1 MRNSQQTTFD
11 LNGPILSF
19 ATQPQPTSIL
29 SSDTYSGTV
38 SSLIVTTY
46 NNYPVRGYLYYPTS
60 SNIGTSV
67 DVVVLYHGTITDQ
80 GVSPAD
86 AALTFLSIAL
96 NRINLKDKLIFSV
109 AYPQDAIPLW
119 EANPSLP
126 AQQFPGLN
134 YPTFYLGDNI
144 AYAEAAL
151 LWVKNSLNSYLSSN
165 SISKTINRVFTFGH
179 SQGAY
184 LVHRL
189 NTMQTVDGVISNAP
203 GPIDLLN
210 RCSGVENTTNL
221 TCNKIKVGFGTTTAN
236 PSAYNTRSLKSYL
249 SGTLSPTLFTQALD
263 DTTGN
268 SFGSPQVSNMQN
280 IVQVGLSTCTNCSTS
295 TFNYYATGGHDA
307 FVTNTYLQRDI
318 RNFVGAVG
326 AGIATFIGI
335 ATATFTT
342 GVSSGSPTAPSNPA
356 SNTGIITYRW
366 YEEGVGALSDSTYV
380 TGTATTTLTFSRLIT
395 PTDNQRRFY
404 LEADYIPSAY
414 QTSSPVT
421 AGTAR
426 STGNAIN
433 EPLSS
438 SVGILT
444 VFPLIEIIAQPTD
457 IGIATNSTAVFTIN
471 AGLTDSFFADD
482 LVYQWHYNGSP
493 ITDGTISDFLTTTT
507 IIPGVGGVTQ
517 NRSDT
522 VTFNNPGSISLPST
536 SNNVRITVAGG
547 RGGNGG
553 ADAGAGGGSGTGG
566 RFGQMVYSNGGRTLT
581 FTIGKRGNDGASNS
595 RGGGGGRGGDGLNR
609 GGDGGNAGPTGS
621 SGGGGGGGGSTGVYD
636 SQFGDYTIIA
646 SGGGGGGGA
655 SLNVPGAPAWPDSGG
670 FEPNGQNRSDGA
682 NGENASG
689 DGGGGG
695 GGGAGTNNSPHP
707 TGSIRPRQLGGRSGL
722 DSDKGNRQAL
732 GGGGGAPD
740 RFSGGHTFGG
750 FNRSAA
756 SFAFNGSQNDGEGY
770 AQVSYNWSEFVP
782 NPTVTVLTSS
792 PRNITFSGSRTAS
805 LSIVSDNV
813 VGLATIFCKITSAT
827 AINSPVSSD
836 IVEYKVVSSAENY
849 FVNLEQI
856 GSTNTAALN
865 IINLQN
871 GEYTIN
877 QPAATANIS
886 QIVFYA
892 PDRNI
897 NIEMDLYGGKGT
909 SSGSIQGGEGGFSRI
924 RFTMAQNTEYVIAG
938 LTNNVGTPFVYR
950 KGQLIACVGKGGN
963 AGTSGRGGFG
973 GGIRIAG
980 NAGSGRDAGVGGALI
995 AAGNLGGDG
1004 IFGSL
1009 TSLVPT
1015 TPDTKATAP
1024 NGGRVLKCT
1033 KGIYWKDQGVSACA
1047 DVGTGKFRLS
1057 DGVEVTNTAS
1067 IARGYKAGYDIIQTA
1082 GRGSNNGGAG
1092 GNGAT
1097 GGAGGQNG
1105 SGGGGG
1111 SGYTDGSV
1119 TVVNSQLGGST
1130 GEAKVV
1136 IRLIS

>member
-19 ATQPQPTSIL
+19 ATQPVGVASTGVGIGSTATS
-29 SSDTYSGTV
+29 
-38 SSLIVTTY
+38 
-46 NNYPVRGYLYYPTS
+46 
-60 SNIGTSV
+60 
-67 DVVVLYHGTITDQ
+67 
-80 GVSPAD
+80 
-86 AALTFLSIAL
+86 
-96 NRINLKDKLIFSV
+96 
-109 AYPQDAIPLW
+109 
-119 EANPSLP
+119 
-126 AQQFPGLN
+126 
-134 YPTFYLGDNI
+134 
-144 AYAEAAL
+144 
-151 LWVKNSLNSYLSSN
+151 
-165 SISKTINRVFTFGH
+165 
-179 SQGAY
+179 
-184 LVHRL
+184 
-189 NTMQTVDGVISNAP
+189 
-203 GPIDLLN
+203 
-210 RCSGVENTTNL
+210 
-221 TCNKIKVGFGTTTAN
+221 
-236 PSAYNTRSLKSYL
+236 
-249 SGTLSPTLFTQALD
+249 
-263 DTTGN
+263 
-268 SFGSPQVSNMQN
+268 
-280 IVQVGLSTCTNCSTS
+280 
-295 TFNYYATGGHDA
+295 
-307 FVTNTYLQRDI
+307 
-318 RNFVGAVG
+318 
-326 AGIATFIGI
+326 GIATFIGI

-366 YEEGVGALSDSTYV
+366 YEVGVGALSDSTYV
-380 TGTATTTLTFSRLIT
+380 TGTATTTLTLSRLIT

-471 AGLTDSFFADD
+471 AGLTDNFFTDD

-522 VTFNNPGSISLPST
+522 VTFTSPGSISLPST
-536 SNNVRITVAGG
+536 STNVRVNVAGAS
-547 RGGNGG
+547 GGTGG
-553 ADAGAGGGSGTGG
+553 ADAGSGGGGGGAG
-566 RFGQMVYSNGGRTLT
+566 RFGQFGYNNGGRTLT

-609 GGDGGNAGPTGS
+609 GGDGGAAGPSGT
-621 SGGGGGGGGSTGVYD
+621 SGGGGGGGGSTGVFD
-636 SQFGDYTIIA
+636 STINDFSIIA
-646 SGGGGGGGA
+646 AGGGGGGGA
-655 SLNVPGAPAWPDSGG
+655 SFNVPGGSSFPVGGG
-670 FEPNGQNRSDGA
+670 FGPDAKNRSDGA
-682 NGENASG
+682 SGESSSG

-695 GGGAGTNNSPHP
+695 GGGAGTDNSPSP
-707 TGSIRPRQLGGRSGL
+707 LGPAQPRQKGGRSGL
-722 DSDKGNRQAL
+722 DSDKGNQQAR
-732 GGGGGAPD
+732 GGGDGAP
-740 RFSGGHTFGG
+740 STGPAGGGNGTFGG
-750 FNRSAA
+750 FNRSLVT
-756 SFAFNGSQNDGEGY
+756 FGFNGSAHNGDGY
-770 AQVSYNWSEFVP
+770 AQVAYNWTEFVP

-792 PRNITFSGSRTAS
+792 PRNITFSGSRSAS
-805 LSIVSDNV
+805 LSIRSDNV
-813 VGLATIFCKITSAT
+813 VGLATVFCKITSAT
-827 AINSPVSSD
+827 AINSPVSSN
-836 IVEYKVVSSAENY
+836 IVEYKVFSTADNY

-865 IINLQN
+865 TVNLQN

-877 QPAATANIS
+877 RPAAAANIS

-897 NIEMDLYGGKGT
+897 NVEMDLYGGKGT
-909 SSGSIQGGEGGFSRI
+909 TSGTNSGGEGGFSRI
-924 RFTMAQNTEYVIAG
+924 RFTMTQNTEYVIAG
-938 LTNNVGTPFVYR
+938 LTDAVGTPFIYR

-963 AGTSGRGGFG
+963 AGTTGKGGFG
-973 GGIRIAG
+973 GGIGIAG
-980 NAGSGRDAGVGGALI
+980 ESGFGRDAGVGGALI
-995 AAGNLGGDG
+995 TAGNLGGDG
-1004 IFGSL
+1004 VFGSL

-1024 NGGRVLKCT
+1024 NGGRALKCT
-1033 KGIYWKDQGVSACA
+1033 KGVYWKDQGVSACT
-1047 DVGTGKFRLS
+1047 DVGTVKFRLS

-1082 GRGSNNGGAG
+1082 GRGSSNGGAG

-1105 SGGGGG
+1105 AGGGGG

-1119 TVVNSQLGGST
+1119 TVVNTQLGGST
-1130 GEAKVV
+1130 GEARVV
-1136 IRLIS
+1136 IRLVS

>member
-1 MRNSQQTTFD
+1 MRNSKQTTFD

-19 ATQPQPTSIL
+19 ATQPVGVASTGVGIGS
-29 SSDTYSGTV
+29 TATSGT
-38 SSLIVTTY
+38 
-46 NNYPVRGYLYYPTS
+46 
-60 SNIGTSV
+60 
-67 DVVVLYHGTITDQ
+67 
-80 GVSPAD
+80 
-86 AALTFLSIAL
+86 
-96 NRINLKDKLIFSV
+96 
-109 AYPQDAIPLW
+109 
-119 EANPSLP
+119 
-126 AQQFPGLN
+126 
-134 YPTFYLGDNI
+134 
-144 AYAEAAL
+144 
-151 LWVKNSLNSYLSSN
+151 
-165 SISKTINRVFTFGH
+165 
-179 SQGAY
+179 
-184 LVHRL
+184 
-189 NTMQTVDGVISNAP
+189 
-203 GPIDLLN
+203 
-210 RCSGVENTTNL
+210 
-221 TCNKIKVGFGTTTAN
+221 
-236 PSAYNTRSLKSYL
+236 
-249 SGTLSPTLFTQALD
+249 
-263 DTTGN
+263 
-268 SFGSPQVSNMQN
+268 
-280 IVQVGLSTCTNCSTS
+280 
-295 TFNYYATGGHDA
+295 
-307 FVTNTYLQRDI
+307 
-318 RNFVGAVG
+318 
-326 AGIATFIGI
+326 ATFIGI

-366 YEEGVGALSDSTYV
+366 YEVGVGALSDSTYV

-444 VFPLIEIIAQPTD
+444 VFPLIEIIAQPTS
-457 IGIATNSTAVFTIN
+457 ITAATNATATFTVN
-471 AGLTDSFFADD
+471 SGLTDDFFTDD

-493 ITDGTISDFLTTTT
+493 LTDGTISDSLTSTTTT
-507 IIPGVGGVTQ
+507 TVTTYETRNQ
-517 NRSDT
+517 IVFRNRDITENKSDT
-522 VTFNNPGSISLPST
+522 RTFTSPGSITLHPT
-536 SNNVRITVAGG
+536 SNNVKVRVAGG

-553 ADAGAGGGSGTGG
+553 ADAGSGGGSGTGG
-566 RFGQMVYSNGGRTLT
+566 RFGEISYANGGRTLT
-581 FTIGKRGNDGASNS
+581 FTIGKRGNDGASNVT
-595 RGGGGGRGGDGLNR
+595 RGGGGRGGDGLNR

-782 NPTVTVLTSS
+782 NPNVTVLTSS

-827 AINSPVSSD
+827 AINSPVSSN

-856 GSTNTAALN
+856 GATNSAAVSTF
-865 IINLQN
+865 NLQN

-892 PDRNI
+892 PDRDI
-897 NIEMDLYGGKGT
+897 NIEMDLYGSKGT
-909 SSGSIQGGEGGFSRI
+909 NSGSNSGGEGGFSRI
-924 RFTMAQNTEYVIAG
+924 RFTMTRNTEYVISG

-973 GGIRIAG
+973 GGIGIAG
-980 NAGSGRDAGVGGALI
+980 NAGFGRDAGVGGALI
-995 AAGNLGGDG
+995 ATGNLGGDG
-1004 IFGSL
+1004 VFGSL

-1024 NGGRVLKCT
+1024 NGGRALKCT
-1033 KGIYWKDQGVSACA
+1033 KGVYWRDQGVSACT
-1047 DVGTGKFRLS
+1047 DVGTVRFRLS
-1057 DGVEVTNTAS
+1057 DGVEVTNTAF

-1082 GRGSNNGGAG
+1082 GKGSSNGGAG
-1092 GNGAT
+1092 GHGAT

-1119 TVVNSQLGGST
+1119 TVVNTQLGGST
-1130 GEAKVV
+1130 GEARVV
-1136 IRLIS
+1136 IRLVS